1 MIKNLYKSVVLLFM
15 TWVITSFVLM
25 EIDPLKWSPLGRLI
39 LVIVAIVATNW
50 MIKDKE

>member
-25 EIDPLKWSPLGRLI
+25 EIDPLKWTPLGRLI
-39 LVIVAIVATNW
+39 LVIVSIIATNW
-50 MIKDKE
+50 MIKDE